1 MNFRTVTAFTAL
13 LVLPAIAAQAQPA
26 ADPLSIWTLQDENA
40 SISAGHPTDRFYVNG
55 LRLGWTS
62 PTSQVPNFLAD
73 LANTLWGGGQ
83 QRVAIDL
90 AQQIYNPADTS
101 RFVPSPYD
109 RPYAGVL
116 LGNFSLMSDSD
127 DTRSVLT
134 LSLGIVGPGSG
145 AENLQNSFH
154 DLIGQDHP
162 NGWGSQ
168 IQNTPVVELLHERT
182 WRLPIGTVAGMETD
196 ALPSLTIA
204 LGDLR
209 DLPAD
214 RRDLSLRPGPRIG
227 FRRATGS
234 AGSERRRRIHSDSP
248 VLVVCIR
255 GRGRTGCRL
264 RPPAAGHPVPRWPA
278 CFDRLGR
285 RRDAGWL
292 RCHGVWHAA
301 NLCLRGA
308 DAGIQRSNGRSAS
321 VRFGVAFVPFLRPS
335 LRRYRS
341 LSQGSRKLCKWLA
354 GKRPK
359 LSHRKSDR
367 RHNLPISRLGQHALR
382 SQLALGRLV
391 LYPIQAAWHLA
402 PGGPW

>member
-73 LANTLWGGGQ
+73 LGNTLWGGGQ

-168 IQNTPVVELLHERT
+168 IQNTPVVQLLHERT
-182 WRLPIGTVAGMETD
+182 WRLPLGTVAGMETD

-209 DLPAD
+209 TYLQTGVTFRFGQGLGSDFGVP
-214 RRDLSLRPGPRIG
+214 RVRPGLSGGDAFTPTRPFSWYVFAGADGQAVAYDLLLQATPFRGGPHVSTVWDVAEMQGG
-227 FRRATGS
+227 FAVMAYGMRLTFAYVAQTQEFNGQTGGLHQFGS
-234 AGSERRRRIHSDSP
+234 A
-248 VLVVCIR
+248 
-255 GRGRTGCRL
+255 
-264 RPPAAGHPVPRWPA
+264 
-278 CFDRLGR
+278 
-285 RRDAGWL
+285 
-292 RCHGVWHAA
+292 
-301 NLCLRGA
+301 
-308 DAGIQRSNGRSAS
+308 
-321 VRFGVAFVPFLRPS
+321 
-335 LRRYRS
+335 S
-341 LSQGSRKLCKWLA
+341 LSF
-354 GKRPK
+354 
-359 LSHRKSDR
+359 HF
-367 RHNLPISRLGQHALR
+367 
-382 SQLALGRLV
+382 
-391 LYPIQAAWHLA
+391 
-402 PGGPW
+402 